1 VTTTR
6 RPIGRMQAMEDLAA
20 GRCAPAFP
28 ELAPKTERVLPQ
40 ALAHILTMA
49 FPPGNTRAGGFQS
62 KLVDLMTKADADNLV
77 RLMAAF
83 PGEGLAFLLWDA
95 GLVEFPKYGEP
106 GLAKEAKAM
115 TPQIRGILTDNQMT
129 PGERVVALR
138 LALDSDRTRGSEE
151 WMATATYGNESPLR
165 TRQIRPVLL
174 TG

>member
-1 VTTTR
+1 MTTTR
-6 RPIGRMQAMEDLAA
+6 RPIGRQSMEDLAA
-20 GRCAPAFP
+20 GRTAPAFP
-28 ELAPKTERVLPQ
+28 ELAPNTERVLPQ
-40 ALAHILTMA
+40 ALAHVLTMA
-49 FPPGNTRAGGFQS
+49 FPPGNARAGGFQS
-62 KLVDLMTKADADNLV
+62 KLVDLMTKADPDNLV

-83 PGEGLAFLLWDA
+83 PGD
-95 GLVEFPKYGEP
+95 

-151 WMATATYGNESPLR
+151 WVATATYGNESPLR
-165 TRQIRPVLL
+165 TRQIKPVLL